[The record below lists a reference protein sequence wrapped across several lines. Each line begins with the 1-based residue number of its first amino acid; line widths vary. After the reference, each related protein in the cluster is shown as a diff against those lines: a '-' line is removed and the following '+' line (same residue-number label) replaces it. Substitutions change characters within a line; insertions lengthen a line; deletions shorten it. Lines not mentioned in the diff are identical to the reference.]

1 MSELLETA
9 ETLPCCAIDNVFD
22 SDDESASWST
32 VYSFRRALNP
42 VMSKQQNN
50 RACFSELLPSSIPNP
65 SHMNMR
71 NSLVGRALGDSICV
85 MCWSRW

>member
-1 MSELLETA
+1 MYLILMMKA
-9 ETLPCCAIDNVFD
+9 PPGRQCIP
-22 SDDESASWST
+22 
-32 VYSFRRALNP
+32 FRRALNP

-71 NSLVGRALGDSICV
+71 NSVVGRALGDSICV